1 MPIGSL
7 ALQTASATGQPIG
20 IEDGQKTFRIFFQF
34 KLTGSNPAAQFDVLD
49 LTLLF
54 ALTAGGPGAS
64 LPTGSLPI
72 KVELQSILS
81 TAPGANLFIYDWV
94 PGTTLSNGGVAV
106 YTGAAAQTGLTLLSA
121 GAYPAGVLAD
131 TIEGEAIFPKM

>member
-7 ALQTASATGQPIG
+7 AQQTASNTGQPIG
-20 IEDGQKTFRIFFQF
+20 LDESQKTFHLFFTF
-34 KLTGSNPAAQFDVLD
+34 KLTGNNPAAQFDVVD
-49 LTLLF
+49 LTQLF
-54 ALTAGGPGAS
+54 TAAAGGPGAN

-72 KVELQSILS
+72 KVELQSALA
-81 TAPGANLFIYDWV
+81 TPGATLFIYDWI

-106 YTGAAAQTGLTLLSA
+106 YTGAASQAGLTLLNA

-131 TIEGEAIFPKM
+131 TIQGEAIFPKL